1 MVAVP
6 ALIAAGQY
14 DRARQELEFILK
26 YQDQKTGM
34 IWHELSQS
42 AAWLDWGKYPYMF
55 VHVDLTF
62 DFLNT
67 IGDYFSA
74 TGDQDFVKTHWLS
87 IQSAYEYCR
96 SLLDPKDGL
105 PRIPSGKQGIR
116 EQDPLSDELAL
127 SANWV
132 AAAQAFARLAAVAG
146 RPRKRAPL
154 PNEPVKPSVKD
165 IGTNARSFG
174 SSVTRVLELQ
184 SSVAI

>member
-1 MVAVP
+1 
-6 ALIAAGQY
+6 
-14 DRARQELEFILK
+14 
-26 YQDQKTGM
+26 
-34 IWHELSQS
+34 
-42 AAWLDWGKYPYMF
+42 MF

-96 SLLDPKDGL
+96 SLLDPEDGL
-105 PRIPSGKQGIR
+105 PRIPSGKQGSR

-132 AAAQAFARLAAVAG
+132 AAAQAFARLAAAAG
-146 RPRKRAPL
+146 H
-154 PNEPVKPSVKD
+154 
-165 IGTNARSFG
+165 
-174 SSVTRVLELQ
+174 
-184 SSVAI
+184 